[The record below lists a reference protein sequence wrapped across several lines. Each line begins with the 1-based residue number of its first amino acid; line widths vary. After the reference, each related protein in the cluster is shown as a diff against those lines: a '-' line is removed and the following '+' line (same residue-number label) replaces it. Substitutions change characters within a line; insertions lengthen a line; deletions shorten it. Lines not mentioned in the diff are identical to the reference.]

1 MYNVVYTAGMLSV
14 WRWALHYTDTTSCV
28 ACVPDHYAH
37 HHTHTPHQQSTGVQ
51 LQSTVDIADEQPTNS
66 HSPPPTTTTALMPAI
81 SIPALP
87 STHLDNTLPALPS
100 LLDNNSSGA
109 SSAAVSPM
117 AAEGPER
124 EPQVVG
130 GTDMRVVAD
139 GGQHTVAWNG
149 VEHQQEGGGEGDDE
163 GDDMMQ

>member
-1 MYNVVYTAGMLSV
+1 
-14 WRWALHYTDTTSCV
+14 
-28 ACVPDHYAH
+28 
-37 HHTHTPHQQSTGVQ
+37 
-51 LQSTVDIADEQPTNS
+51 
-66 HSPPPTTTTALMPAI
+66 
-81 SIPALP
+81 
-87 STHLDNTLPALPS
+87 
-100 LLDNNSSGA
+100 
-109 SSAAVSPM
+109 M